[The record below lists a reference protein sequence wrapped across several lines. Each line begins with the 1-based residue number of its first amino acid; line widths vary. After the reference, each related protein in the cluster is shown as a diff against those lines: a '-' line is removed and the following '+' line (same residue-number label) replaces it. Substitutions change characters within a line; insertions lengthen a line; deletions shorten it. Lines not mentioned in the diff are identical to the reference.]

1 MVKGILSFVS
11 PVACAYR
18 TISLTDETAKKY
30 TENGSEPSESMKMYI
45 GKVSELSESTKMYL
59 GKVSEVSEH
68 FAPVYILKAN
78 GRRKRLS
85 ATAGHCTA

>member
-30 TENGSEPSESMKMYI
+30 TENGSE
-45 GKVSELSESTKMYL
+45 L
-59 GKVSEVSEH
+59 SEH
-68 FAPVYILKAN
+68 FTPACILKAN

-85 ATAGHCTA
+85 ARAGNYTA

>member
-11 PVACAYR
+11 PRCLCDR

-30 TENGSEPSESMKMYI
+30 TENGSE
-45 GKVSELSESTKMYL
+45 L
-59 GKVSEVSEH
+59 SEH
-68 FAPVYILKAN
+68 FTPTCILKAN

-85 ATAGHCTA
+85 ARAGNYTA

>member
-45 GKVSELSESTKMYL
+45 GKVSELSE
-59 GKVSEVSEH
+59 H
-68 FAPVYILKAN
+68 FTPTCILKAN

-85 ATAGHCTA
+85 ARAGNYTA

>member
-1 MVKGILSFVS
+1 MVKGILSFVF

-30 TENGSEPSESMKMYI
+30 TENGSE
-45 GKVSELSESTKMYL
+45 L
-59 GKVSEVSEH
+59 SEH
-68 FAPVYILKAN
+68 FTPTCILKAN

-85 ATAGHCTA
+85 ARAGNYTA